1 MTKCHFHQLFVGFLA
16 QNLAE
21 SIAEKLFQ
29 TLKVETYVMS
39 LIQVKSLAD
48 CNSDV

>member
-1 MTKCHFHQLFVGFLA
+1 MTKCHFHQLFVGFPA

-29 TLKVETYVMS
+29 TLEVET
-39 LIQVKSLAD
+39 
-48 CNSDV
+48 CHESDPSEELG